1 MCLPHGVGAD
11 VLGYFV
17 CINCSG
23 CCIKNRN
30 WLILITGNPTSEVES
45 GMKLVKRISLF
56 MVLSVVMLG
65 LGGWGALKAED
76 FFYPNR
82 YSYNREEVQK
92 HRELEDLLPQF
103 SKTADSDAGDKET
116 DKEPEDEPEQV
127 IETAVANQ
135 PVVTADTLYLVE
147 TVDLNKGTVSETQE
161 TVPVMYI
168 GLNREELL
176 EALSSYDKNPPL
188 TELEQ
193 GFETI
198 ELTSFS
204 RDRVVVC
211 KYYKEKEPE
220 GFYLMVADHFIVVYH
235 EDRRTLYMNTDILLD
250 LLPDSLQREIMEGK
264 YVASEE
270 ELYLFLESYSS

>member
-1 MCLPHGVGAD
+1 
-11 VLGYFV
+11 
-17 CINCSG
+17 
-23 CCIKNRN
+23 
-30 WLILITGNPTSEVES
+30 
-45 GMKLVKRISLF
+45 MKLVKRISLF
-56 MVLSVVMLG
+56 MTLSVVMLG

-82 YSYNREEVQK
+82 YGYNHEAAQERRTTK
-92 HRELEDLLPQF
+92 DLIPQL
-103 SKTADSDAGDKET
+103 SKTTSSDSGGEET
-116 DKEPEDEPEQV
+116 ETEPETEQEQV
-127 IETAVANQ
+127 IETAVADN

-147 TVDLNKGTVSETQE
+147 TVDLNKGTVSESE
-161 TVPVMYI
+161 EAVPVMYI

-176 EALSSYDKNPPL
+176 DALSSYDKNPPL
-188 TELEQ
+188 TEQER

-235 EDRRTLYMNTDILLD
+235 EDKSTLYMNTDILLD
-250 LLPDSLQREIMEGK
+250 FLPDSLQREIMEGK

>member
-1 MCLPHGVGAD
+1 
-11 VLGYFV
+11 
-17 CINCSG
+17 
-23 CCIKNRN
+23 
-30 WLILITGNPTSEVES
+30 
-45 GMKLVKRISLF
+45 MKLVRRISLF
-56 MVLSVVMLG
+56 MALSTVMLG
-65 LGGWGALKAED
+65 LGGWGALKAEE

-82 YSYNREEVQK
+82 YHRGTEGGGVSSRLTTNAPFLANTAVQEEK
-92 HRELEDLLPQF
+92 ILDE
-103 SKTADSDAGDKET
+103 KE
-116 DKEPEDEPEQV
+116 ENEEEQV
-127 IETAVANQ
+127 IETAAADI
-135 PVVTADTLYLVE
+135 PVVTADTRYLVE
-147 TVDLNKGTVSETQE
+147 QVDLDKGTVTESEE

-176 EALSSYDKNPPL
+176 EAISAYDENPPL
-188 TELEQ
+188 TEQEK

-220 GFYLMVADHFIVVYH
+220 GFYLMVADHFIVVYE
-235 EDRRTLYMNTDILLD
+235 EDRSTIYMNTDILLD

>member
-1 MCLPHGVGAD
+1 M
-11 VLGYFV
+11 
-17 CINCSG
+17 
-23 CCIKNRN
+23 
-30 WLILITGNPTSEVES
+30 T
-45 GMKLVKRISLF
+45 
-56 MVLSVVMLG
+56 LSVVMLG

-82 YSYNREEVQK
+82 YGYNHEAAQERRTTK
-92 HRELEDLLPQF
+92 DLIPQL
-103 SKTADSDAGDKET
+103 SKTTRSDSGGEET
-116 DKEPEDEPEQV
+116 ETEPETEQEQV
-127 IETAVANQ
+127 IETAVADN

-147 TVDLNKGTVSETQE
+147 TVDLNKGTVSESE
-161 TVPVMYI
+161 EAVPVMYI

-176 EALSSYDKNPPL
+176 DALSSYDKNPPL
-188 TELEQ
+188 TEQER

-235 EDRRTLYMNTDILLD
+235 EDKSTLYMNTDILLD
-250 LLPDSLQREIMEGK
+250 FLPDSLQREIMEGK

>member
-1 MCLPHGVGAD
+1 MA
-11 VLGYFV
+11 
-17 CINCSG
+17 
-23 CCIKNRN
+23 
-30 WLILITGNPTSEVES
+30 
-45 GMKLVKRISLF
+45 
-56 MVLSVVMLG
+56 LSTVMLG

-82 YSYNREEVQK
+82 YHRGTEGGSAQSRLTQNGPSFSDKKVQEEK
-92 HRELEDLLPQF
+92 IRDE
-103 SKTADSDAGDKET
+103 KE
-116 DKEPEDEPEQV
+116 ESEEEQV
-127 IETAVANQ
+127 IETAAADI

-147 TVDLNKGTVSETQE
+147 QVDLDKGTVTESEE

-176 EALSSYDKNPPL
+176 EAISAYDKNPPL
-188 TELEQ
+188 TEQEK

-220 GFYLMVADHFIVVYH
+220 GFYLMVADHFIVVYE
-235 EDRRTLYMNTDILLD
+235 EDRSTIYMNTDILLD

>member
-1 MCLPHGVGAD
+1 
-11 VLGYFV
+11 
-17 CINCSG
+17 
-23 CCIKNRN
+23 
-30 WLILITGNPTSEVES
+30 
-45 GMKLVKRISLF
+45 MKLVKRISLF

-82 YSYNREEVQK
+82 YSYNREMPGK
-92 HRELEDLLPQF
+92 REKTENLSQQ
-103 SKTADSDAGDKET
+103 SAKTAGSDDKEEEE
-116 DKEPEDEPEQV
+116 KEAEQV
-127 IETAVANQ
+127 IEAAAADN

-147 TVDLNKGTVSETQE
+147 TVDLNKGTVTETQE

-168 GLNREELL
+168 GLNRDELL
-176 EALSSYDKNPPL
+176 EALSSYDENPPL
-188 TELEQ
+188 TEQEQ

-198 ELTSFS
+198 ELSSFS
-204 RDRVVVC
+204 KDRVVVC

-235 EDRRTLYMNTDILLD
+235 EDKSTLYMNTDILLD

>member
-1 MCLPHGVGAD
+1 
-11 VLGYFV
+11 
-17 CINCSG
+17 
-23 CCIKNRN
+23 
-30 WLILITGNPTSEVES
+30 
-45 GMKLVKRISLF
+45 MKLVKRISLF
-56 MVLSVVMLG
+56 MILSVVMLG

-82 YSYNREEVQK
+82 YGYNREAVQERRTAK
-92 HRELEDLLPQF
+92 DLIPQF
-103 SKTADSDAGDKET
+103 SKTTGSDVVSEET
-116 DKEPEDEPEQV
+116 ATETETEQEQV
-127 IETAVANQ
+127 IETAVADN

-147 TVDLNKGTVSETQE
+147 TVDLNKGTVSESE
-161 TVPVMYI
+161 EAVPVMYI

-176 EALSSYDKNPPL
+176 DALSSYDKNPPL
-188 TELEQ
+188 TEQER

-235 EDRRTLYMNTDILLD
+235 EDKSTLYMNTDILLD
-250 LLPDSLQREIMEGK
+250 LLPESLQREIMEGK

>member
-1 MCLPHGVGAD
+1 M
-11 VLGYFV
+11 
-17 CINCSG
+17 
-23 CCIKNRN
+23 
-30 WLILITGNPTSEVES
+30 T
-45 GMKLVKRISLF
+45 
-56 MVLSVVMLG
+56 LSVVMLG

-82 YSYNREEVQK
+82 YGYNRE
-92 HRELEDLLPQF
+92 DLQERKTTKNILPQF
-103 SKTADSDAGDKET
+103 PQNADLNDGGKET
-116 DKEPEDEPEQV
+116 ETEQEQI
-127 IETAVANQ
+127 IETAVADH

-147 TVDLNKGTVSETQE
+147 TVDLNQGTVTESEE

-188 TELEQ
+188 TEQEK

-204 RDRVVVC
+204 KDRVVVC
-211 KYYKEKEPE
+211 KYYKEKEPK
-220 GFYLMVADHFIVVYH
+220 GFYLMVADHFIVVYE
-235 EDRRTLYMNTDILLD
+235 EDRSTLYMNTDILLD
-250 LLPDSLQREIMEGK
+250 FLPDSLQREIMEGK
-264 YVASEE
+264 YVANEE